1 MERTGLGKKN
11 DILTHTHTHTHTQT
25 HMREEDEHKAGKVKE
40 QQNLDR
46 ENFYV

>member
-1 MERTGLGKKN
+1 
-11 DILTHTHTHTHTQT
+11 
-25 HMREEDEHKAGKVKE
+25 MREEDEHKAGKVKE